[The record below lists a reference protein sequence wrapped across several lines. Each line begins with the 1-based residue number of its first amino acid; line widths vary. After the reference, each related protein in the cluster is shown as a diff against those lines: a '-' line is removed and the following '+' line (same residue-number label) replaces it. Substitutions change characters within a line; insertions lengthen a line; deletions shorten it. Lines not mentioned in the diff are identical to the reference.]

1 MLTFGHGRL
10 DRDQLAAL
18 LRGADVEL
26 VVDVR
31 RFPGSRHNPAAA
43 AGQVEALLDENG
55 IGYRHEPRLGGRR
68 RLKKDEDAV
77 SLDPWWRVAAFR
89 AYADWTRTGEF
100 GEGLAQLIEDDRERR
115 TAIMCSEAV
124 WWRCHRRVVSDVA
137 VVAHGLSVEHL
148 MHDGRLVEHP
158 VSEGARQ
165 RPDGLLVW
173 DRADADA

>member
-43 AGQVEALLDENG
+43 AGQVEALVAENG

-68 RLKKDEDAV
+68 RPKKNADAV
-77 SLDPWWRVAAFR
+77 LIVPTWRVAVFR
-89 AYADWTRTGEF
+89 GVGGWGRPGGTGS
-100 GEGLAQLIEDDRERR
+100 R
-115 TAIMCSEAV
+115 AV
-124 WWRCHRRVVSDVA
+124 W
-137 VVAHGLSVEHL
+137 E
-148 MHDGRLVEHP
+148 
-158 VSEGARQ
+158 
-165 RPDGLLVW
+165 
-173 DRADADA
+173 

>member
-68 RLKKDEDAV
+68 RLKKAEDAV
-77 SLDPWWRVAAFR
+77 SLEPRWPVGAFP
-89 AYADWTRTGEF
+89 ASVDWAPTGQV
-100 GEGLAQLIEDDRERR
+100 GERR
-115 TAIMCSEAV
+115 A
-124 WWRCHRRVVSDVA
+124 
-137 VVAHGLSVEHL
+137 
-148 MHDGRLVEHP
+148 P
-158 VSEGARQ
+158 
-165 RPDGLLVW
+165 
-173 DRADADA
+173 

>member
-68 RLKKDEDAV
+68 RLKQDEAAV
-77 SLDPWWRVAAFR
+77 SLDPWWRVAALR
-89 AYADWTRTGEF
+89 EYADWTRTGEI
-100 GEGLAQLIEDDRERR
+100 GDGLAPRIEAAR
-115 TAIMCSEAV
+115 A
-124 WWRCHRRVVSDVA
+124 
-137 VVAHGLSVEHL
+137 
-148 MHDGRLVEHP
+148 
-158 VSEGARQ
+158 GA
-165 RPDGLLVW
+165 PGDLC
-173 DRADADA
+173 